1 MDAGN
6 AAAGRPGKAR
16 TRQRLLDH
24 FDEAASVAGFRL
36 DGDQQ
41 EAARLLADAG
51 ARLTAGTLP
60 LPGTLPIPGRRRGLY
75 LWGPVGRGKSWLAQQ
90 FFDALD
96 LPNKKRWHFHDLFR
110 QLHAHRRDAQDP
122 ATRPPGTSAV
132 DMAID
137 ALLRDCTLL
146 VVDEFHVHDPGDGQL
161 LARLLREVHRRG
173 ITLVATSN
181 YPPER
186 LMPSEIFHTLFEPT
200 IALIRRTMH
209 VASIAGPVDYRTL
222 ATVRPRD
229 QNNDGGA
236 RPVRFSD
243 GAMVLAPGG
252 PGDPRIAEAGLDWP
266 SAAEAQE
273 LRPGSQPIQVL
284 RCTADEAWFDF
295 QDLCEGPTA
304 ASDYLALLPHSAHW
318 VISGV
323 PRRADISMNGWQRL
337 SNIVDILYDADVP
350 LTLISAEPLD
360 LGQSASP
367 SAVDISRIASRL
379 RTLGS
384 VGVGG

>member
-6 AAAGRPGKAR
+6 VAAGRPGKAR
-16 TRQRLLDH
+16 ARQRLLDQ
-24 FDEAASVAGFRL
+24 FDQAASAAGFRL
-36 DGDQQ
+36 DSNQQ
-41 EAARLLADAG
+41 DAARLLADAG
-51 ARLTAGTLP
+51 ARLMASAVP
-60 LPGTLPIPGRRRGLY
+60 LPGKRRGLY
-75 LWGPVGRGKSWLAQQ
+75 LWGPVGRGKSWLAQR

-96 LPNKKRWHFHDLFR
+96 LPDKKRWHFHDLFR

-161 LARLLREVHRRG
+161 LARLLREIHRRG
-173 ITLVATSN
+173 IMLVATSN
-181 YPPER
+181 YPPEQ
-186 LMPSEIFHTLFEPT
+186 LMPSEDFHALFEPT
-200 IALIRRTMH
+200 IALIRRTMR
-209 VASIAGPVDYRTL
+209 VASISGPVDYRTL
-222 ATVRPRD
+222 SIGRPRGQD
-229 QNNDGGA
+229 DDGGA
-236 RPVRFSD
+236 RLGRFSD

-252 PGDPRIAEAGLDWP
+252 PNDPRVAEAGLEWP

-273 LRPGSQPIQVL
+273 LRPGSQPIPVL
-284 RCTADEAWFDF
+284 RSTADEVWFDF

-323 PRRADISMNGWQRL
+323 PRRGDISMNGWQRL

-360 LGQSASP
+360 LGPSASR
-367 SAVDISRIASRL
+367 SAVDVSRIASRL

>member
-6 AAAGRPGKAR
+6 TAAGWSGKAR
-16 TRQRLLDH
+16 IRRQLLDH
-24 FDEAASVAGFRL
+24 FEHAASAAGFRL

-41 EAARLLADAG
+41 EAAHMLAAAG
-51 ARLTAGTLP
+51 ARLTPTALP
-60 LPGTLPIPGRRRGLY
+60 TPGKHRGLY
-75 LWGPVGRGKSWLAQQ
+75 LWGPVGRGKSWLARQ

-96 LPNKKRWHFHDLFR
+96 LPAKKRWHFHDLFR

-122 ATRPPGTSAV
+122 AARPPGTSAV
-132 DMAID
+132 DMAIE
-137 ALLRDCTLL
+137 ALLQDCTLL

-161 LARLLREVHRRG
+161 LARLLREIHRRG

-181 YPPER
+181 YPPEQ
-186 LMPSEIFHTLFEPT
+186 LMPGEDFHSLFEPT
-200 IALIRRTMH
+200 IALIRRIMD
-209 VASIAGPVDYRTL
+209 VVSIAGPVDYRTL
-222 ATVRPRD
+222 SAGRPSGQD
-229 QNNDGGA
+229 NDGGA
-236 RPVRFSD
+236 RLARFSD
-243 GAMVLAPGG
+243 GAMVLAPDG
-252 PGDPRIAEAGLDWP
+252 PNDPQVTEAGLEWP
-266 SAAEAQE
+266 SAAEARE
-273 LRPGSQPIQVL
+273 LRPGSQPLPVL
-284 RCTADEAWFDF
+284 RCAAEEIWFDF

-323 PRRADISMNGWQRL
+323 PGRGDISMNGWQRL
-337 SNIVDILYDADVP
+337 SNIVDILYDADLP

-360 LGQSASP
+360 LGPSASP
-367 SAVDISRIASRL
+367 SAVDVSRIASRL

>member
-6 AAAGRPGKAR
+6 TAAGRPGKAR

-24 FDEAASVAGFRL
+24 FEHAASTAGFRL

-41 EAARLLADAG
+41 EAARLLADTG
-51 ARLTAGTLP
+51 ARLTASALP
-60 LPGTLPIPGRRRGLY
+60 LPGKRRGLY
-75 LWGPVGRGKSWLAQQ
+75 LWGPVGRGKSWLAQR
-90 FFDALD
+90 FFDAVD
-96 LPNKKRWHFHDLFR
+96 LPDKKRWHFHDLFR

-122 ATRPPGTSAV
+122 ASRPPGASAV

-137 ALLRDCTLL
+137 VLLQDCTLL

-181 YPPER
+181 YPPEQ
-186 LMPSEIFHTLFEPT
+186 LMPSEDFHALFEPT

-209 VASIAGPVDYRTL
+209 IASIAGPMDYRML
-222 ATVRPRD
+222 RLGQSRGQD
-229 QNNDGGA
+229 DDGGD
-236 RPVRFSD
+236 RLGRFSD

-252 PGDPRIAEAGLDWP
+252 PNDPRVADAGLEWP
-266 SAAEAQE
+266 SEAEAQE
-273 LRPGSQPIQVL
+273 LRPGSQPIPVL
-284 RCTADEAWFDF
+284 RCTADEVWFDF

-304 ASDYLALLPHSAHW
+304 ASDYLALLPHSAAW

-323 PRRADISMNGWQRL
+323 PRRDHISMNGWQRL

-360 LGQSASP
+360 LGPSASR
-367 SAVDISRIASRL
+367 SAVDVSRIASRL

-384 VGVGG
+384 VDVAG

>member
-1 MDAGN
+1 VDAGN
-6 AAAGRPGKAR
+6 TAAGRPGKAR

-24 FDEAASVAGFRL
+24 FEYAASAAGFRL

-51 ARLTAGTLP
+51 AGLAARALP
-60 LPGTLPIPGRRRGLY
+60 LPGKRRGLY
-75 LWGPVGRGKSWLAQQ
+75 LWGPVGRGKSWLARQ

-96 LPNKKRWHFHDLFR
+96 LPDKKRWHFHDLFR

-132 DMAID
+132 DMAIEV
-137 ALLRDCTLL
+137 LLQDCTLL

-161 LARLLREVHRRG
+161 LARLLREIHRRG

-181 YPPER
+181 YPPEQ
-186 LMPSEIFHTLFEPT
+186 LMPSEIFHSLFEPT
-200 IALIRRTMH
+200 ITLIRRTMH
-209 VASIAGPVDYRTL
+209 VVSIAGSVDYRTL
-222 ATVRPRD
+222 AAGRPRGED
-229 QNNDGGA
+229 NDGGA
-236 RPVRFSD
+236 RLGRFSD

-252 PGDPRIAEAGLDWP
+252 ADDPRITEAGLKWP
-266 SAAEAQE
+266 SAAEARE
-273 LRPGSQPIQVL
+273 LRPGSRPLPVL
-284 RCTADEAWFDF
+284 RCTADEVWFDF
-295 QDLCEGPTA
+295 QELCEGPTA

-318 VISGV
+318 IISGM
-323 PRRADISMNGWQRL
+323 PRRGDISMNGWQRL

-360 LGQSASP
+360 LGPSASP

-379 RTLGS
+379 RTLS
-384 VGVGG
+384 GVGAFH

>member
-6 AAAGRPGKAR
+6 TAAGRPSKAR
-16 TRQRLLDH
+16 TRRRLLDH
-24 FDEAASVAGFRL
+24 FERSASAAGFRL

-41 EAARLLADAG
+41 EAVRLLADA
-51 ARLTAGTLP
+51 AASLTAGT
-60 LPGTLPIPGRRRGLY
+60 TLALPGRRRGLY
-75 LWGPVGRGKSWLAQQ
+75 LWGPVGRGKSWLARE
-90 FFDALD
+90 FFEALD
-96 LPNKKRWHFHDLFR
+96 LPEKKRWHFHDLFR

-122 ATRPPGTSAV
+122 AARPPGTSAV
-132 DMAID
+132 DMAI
-137 ALLRDCTLL
+137 ATLLKDCSLL

-161 LARLLREVHRRG
+161 LARLLREIHRRG

-186 LMPSEIFHTLFEPT
+186 LMPSENFHSLFEPT
-200 IALIRRTMH
+200 IALIRSTMH
-209 VASIAGPVDYRTL
+209 VASVAGPVDYRTL
-222 ATVRPRD
+222 SAGRSSGR
-229 QNNDGGA
+229 NNDDGA
-236 RPVRFSD
+236 RPKRFSD
-243 GAMVLAPGG
+243 GAMVLAPEG
-252 PGDPRIAEAGLDWP
+252 PNDTRIAEAGLAWP
-266 SAAEAQE
+266 TAAEARE
-273 LRPGSQPIQVL
+273 LRPGSQPLPAL

-304 ASDYLALLPHSAHW
+304 ASDYLTLLPHSAHW

-323 PRRADISMNGWQRL
+323 PGRGDISMNGWQRL

-350 LTLISAEPLD
+350 LTLICAEPLD
-360 LGQSASP
+360 LGPSASP
-367 SAVDISRIASRL
+367 SAVDVSRIASRL

>member
-6 AAAGRPGKAR
+6 TVAARPGKFRA
-16 TRQRLLDH
+16 RQRLLDH
-24 FDEAASVAGFRL
+24 FEHAASTAGFRL

-51 ARLTAGTLP
+51 AGLTASALP
-60 LPGTLPIPGRRRGLY
+60 LPGKRRGLY
-75 LWGPVGRGKSWLAQQ
+75 LWGPVGRGKSWLAQR
-90 FFDALD
+90 FFDAVD
-96 LPNKKRWHFHDLFR
+96 LPDKKRWHFHDLFR

-122 ATRPPGTSAV
+122 ASRPPGTSAV

-137 ALLRDCTLL
+137 VLLQDCTLL

-173 ITLVATSN
+173 TTLVATSN
-181 YPPER
+181 YPPEQ
-186 LMPSEIFHTLFEPT
+186 LMPSEDFHALFEPT

-209 VASIAGPVDYRTL
+209 IASVAGPMDYRTL
-222 ATVRPRD
+222 RLGQSRGQD
-229 QNNDGGA
+229 DDGGA
-236 RPVRFSD
+236 RLGQFSD

-252 PGDPRIAEAGLDWP
+252 PNDPRVAEAGLEWP

-273 LRPGSQPIQVL
+273 LRPGSQPISVL
-284 RCTADEAWFDF
+284 RCTADEVWFDF
-295 QDLCEGPTA
+295 QNLCEGPTA

-323 PRRADISMNGWQRL
+323 PRRDHISMNGWQRL

-360 LGQSASP
+360 LGPSASR
-367 SAVDISRIASRL
+367 SAVDVSRIASRL

-384 VGVGG
+384 VGVAG

>member
-1 MDAGN
+1 MDAGDI
-6 AAAGRPGKAR
+6 AASRPGKAR

-24 FDEAASVAGFRL
+24 FDQAASAAGFRL

-51 ARLTAGTLP
+51 ARLAATALP
-60 LPGTLPIPGRRRGLY
+60 RPGKRRGLY
-75 LWGPVGRGKSWLAQQ
+75 LWGPVGRGKSWLARQ

-96 LPNKKRWHFHDLFR
+96 LPDKKRWHFHDLFR

-132 DMAID
+132 DMAIE
-137 ALLRDCTLL
+137 ALLQDCTLL

-161 LARLLREVHRRG
+161 LARLLREIHRRG

-181 YPPER
+181 YPPEQ
-186 LMPSEIFHTLFEPT
+186 LMPSEVFHSLFEPT

-222 ATVRPRD
+222 AAGRPRGQD
-229 QNNDGGA
+229 DDGGA
-236 RPVRFSD
+236 RLGRFSD
-243 GAMVLAPGG
+243 GAMVLAPDG
-252 PGDPRIAEAGLDWP
+252 PDDPQVAEAGLDWP
-266 SAAEAQE
+266 AADEAHE
-273 LRPGSQPIQVL
+273 LRPGSQPLPVL
-284 RCTADEAWFDF
+284 RCTAEEAWFDF

-304 ASDYLALLPHSAHW
+304 ASDYLALLPLSAHW
-318 VISGV
+318 IISGV
-323 PRRADISMNGWQRL
+323 PRRVDISMNGWQRL

-360 LGQSASP
+360 LSPSASP
-367 SAVDISRIASRL
+367 SAVDVSRIASRL